1 MSNFLFVFII
11 SGAVAHVSWNVFLKK
26 TDHKIAFTR
35 GFTLMGSVLLLPT
48 LFFMGP
54 INPKA
59 IPYFIGS
66 IIIHV
71 FYKIY
76 LCRVYD
82 HSNLSYGYPIARG
95 LPSLLI
101 LFLTPMVFG
110 TELTIKNE
118 IAIIVLLS
126 GIFLLIFADGRI
138 NKINFAGLKYALLVS
153 MMITIYTIVDSLGVR
168 ASDPFKYIAY
178 YFIIDGFA
186 FNFASHFF
194 LKDKVFNFVYLKKN
208 FFILTICGA
217 LSIYSYVTAV
227 YGFSVHN
234 VASVAALR
242 EVSILFSS
250 IYGFFFLKEKIGLLG
265 IIAGFLIF
273 SGTVLIKLFS

>member
-1 MSNFLFVFII
+1 MSNFLFAFII

-26 TDHKIAFTR
+26 TEHKIAFTR
-35 GFTLMGSVLLLPT
+35 GFTLMASVLLLPT

-118 IAIIVLLS
+118 MAIIVLLS

-186 FNFASHFF
+186 FNFASYFF
-194 LKDKVFNFVYLKKN
+194 LKDKAFTLVYLKKN

-242 EVSILFSS
+242 EVSILFAS

>member
-1 MSNFLFVFII
+1 LSNFLFAFII

-26 TDHKIAFTR
+26 TEHKIAFTR

-54 INPKA
+54 INTKA

-76 LCRVYD
+76 LCRVY
-82 HSNLSYGYPIARG
+82 
-95 LPSLLI
+95 
-101 LFLTPMVFG
+101 
-110 TELTIKNE
+110 
-118 IAIIVLLS
+118 
-126 GIFLLIFADGRI
+126 
-138 NKINFAGLKYALLVS
+138 
-153 MMITIYTIVDSLGVR
+153 
-168 ASDPFKYIAY
+168 
-178 YFIIDGFA
+178 
-186 FNFASHFF
+186 
-194 LKDKVFNFVYLKKN
+194 
-208 FFILTICGA
+208 
-217 LSIYSYVTAV
+217 
-227 YGFSVHN
+227 GFSVHN

-242 EVSILFSS
+242 EVSILFAS

>member
-1 MSNFLFVFII
+1 LSNFLFAFII

-26 TDHKIAFTR
+26 TEHKIAFTR

-153 MMITIYTIVDSLGVR
+153 MIITIYTILDSLGVR

-194 LKDKVFNFVYLKKN
+194 LKDKAFTLVYLKKN

-242 EVSILFSS
+242 EVSILFAS

>member
-1 MSNFLFVFII
+1 
-11 SGAVAHVSWNVFLKK
+11 
-26 TDHKIAFTR
+26 
-35 GFTLMGSVLLLPT
+35 MGSILLLPA

-54 INPKA
+54 INAKA

-101 LFLTPMVFG
+101 LFLTPFVFG

-118 IAIIVLLS
+118 IAIVVLLS

-138 NKINFAGLKYALLVS
+138 NKINFAGLKYVLLVS

-186 FNFASHFF
+186 FNIASHFF
-194 LKDKVFNFVYLKKN
+194 LKDKTFNFNYLKKN

-242 EVSILFSS
+242 EVSILFASV
-250 IYGFFFLKEKIGLLG
+250 YGFFFLKEKIGLLG
-265 IIAGFLIF
+265 MIAGFLIF

>member
-1 MSNFLFVFII
+1 
-11 SGAVAHVSWNVFLKK
+11 
-26 TDHKIAFTR
+26 
-35 GFTLMGSVLLLPT
+35 MGSILLLPA
-48 LFFMGP
+48 LFFMSP
-54 INPKA
+54 ISAKA

-101 LFLTPMVFG
+101 LFLTPFVFG
-110 TELTIKNE
+110 TELTIENE
-118 IAIIVLLS
+118 IAIVVLLS

-138 NKINFAGLKYALLVS
+138 NKINFTGLKYALIVS
-153 MMITIYTIVDSLGVR
+153 LIITSYN
-168 ASDPFKYIAY
+168 
-178 YFIIDGFA
+178 
-186 FNFASHFF
+186 FN
-194 LKDKVFNFVYLKKN
+194 YLKKN

-217 LSIYSYVTAV
+217 LSVYSYVTAV

-242 EVSILFSS
+242 EVSILFASV
-250 IYGFFFLKEKIGLLG
+250 YGFFFLKEKIGLLG
-265 IIAGFLIF
+265 MTAGFLIF
-273 SGTVLIKLFS
+273 SGTVLIKLYS

>member
-1 MSNFLFVFII
+1 MSNFLFAFII

-26 TDHKIAFTR
+26 TEHKIAFTR
-35 GFTLMGSVLLLPT
+35 GFTLMASVLLLPT

-194 LKDKVFNFVYLKKN
+194 LKDKAFNFVYLKKN

-242 EVSILFSS
+242 EVSILFAS